1 MLDIIGIKSYLSASL
16 NFLSSYKKQN
26 SVNFMINKIEN
37 PDLVKEGFFFPCK
50 SFK

>member
-16 NFLSSYKKQN
+16 IFFLLLSSYKKQN

-37 PDLVKEGFFFPCK
+37 PDLLKEGFSP
-50 SFK
+50 SL